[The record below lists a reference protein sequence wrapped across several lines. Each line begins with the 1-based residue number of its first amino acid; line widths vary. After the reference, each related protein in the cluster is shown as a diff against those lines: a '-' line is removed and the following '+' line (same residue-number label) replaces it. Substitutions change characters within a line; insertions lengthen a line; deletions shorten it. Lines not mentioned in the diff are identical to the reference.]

1 MKQNQVGVPIM
12 SLKQISTNYKTMS
25 EIQERLASNE
35 AKKARRLL
43 ETAMSARQAFKI
55 METQV
60 TKDVLRGL
68 PSNFPQIEELK
79 DI

>member
-1 MKQNQVGVPIM
+1 ME
-12 SLKQISTNYKTMS
+12 
-25 EIQERLASNE
+25 EIRSRLATNE

-60 TKDVLRGL
+60 TKDVMRGINT
-68 PSNFPQIEELK
+68 SFTAIEELK

>member
-1 MKQNQVGVPIM
+1 M
-12 SLKQISTNYKTMS
+12 SLKKISTNYNTME
-25 EIQERLASNE
+25 EIRSRLATNE

-60 TKDVLRGL
+60 TKDVMRGINT
-68 PSNFPQIEELK
+68 SFTAIEELK